1 MFSRETATQPLHFLL
16 SFTVV
21 PWVVN
26 GVSLGVGQEA
36 LESHICTQL
45 RARWNVFNFALGL
58 DAKLAIV
65 AISMSHN
72 THPLDGFHGKGLD
85 MLLLV
90 ANQAETANPTAIG
103 EGDMLAI
110 IVKLPASLLVLNRAV
125 IVLKLGIALLS
136 RLVLSA
142 IGIEPINSEPCTV
155 STRLTSLGVESG
167 GKMGIHGLRQHSRS
181 ASRFW

>member
-1 MFSRETATQPLHFLL
+1 
-16 SFTVV
+16 V

-36 LESHICTQL
+36 LESHIYTQL

-103 EGDMLAI
+103 EGDMLPSSSSFQP
-110 IVKLPASLLVLNRAV
+110 VCLYSTERLL
-125 IVLKLGIALLS
+125 
-136 RLVLSA
+136 
-142 IGIEPINSEPCTV
+142 C
-155 STRLTSLGVESG
+155 
-167 GKMGIHGLRQHSRS
+167 
-181 ASRFW
+181 